1 MSFRSTVLALA
12 IVGIAALAPSL
23 AFANPPATPPG
34 GKDCRGFRAVGSGL
48 TEGVASL
55 MATQGAVNLA
65 ENRGWTVIGE
75 AKLQKCT
82 STGIFGVECAAT
94 SYACKMPH

>member
-1 MSFRSTVLALA
+1 MSFRSTVFVAA
-12 IVGIAALAPSL
+12 IAAVAALAPSV
-23 AFANPPATPPG
+23 ASAAPPAPHG
-34 GKDCRGFRAVGSGL
+34 AKDCRGFRAVGSGL
-48 TEGVASL
+48 TESIASL

-75 AKLQKCT
+75 AKLQSCS

-94 SYACKMPH
+94 SYACKVPH